1 MLKQLVNANFH
12 SLVAA
17 ESGNKQA
24 IKSGGFI
31 NHFGASLIKKTGV
44 DDLFFENMSSDEEKF
59 DLVDGYAVEEEVD
72 KNIVTLKRAK
82 KRLFYKKKYEL
93 T

>member
-1 MLKQLVNANFH
+1 
-12 SLVAA
+12 
-17 ESGNKQA
+17 
-24 IKSGGFI
+24 
-31 NHFGASLIKKTGV
+31 
-44 DDLFFENMSSDEEKF
+44 MSSDEEKF

-72 KNIVTLKRAK
+72 KNIITLKRAK